1 MNRKQELLTEF
12 KKELSLRNYATNSID
27 SYSGYLRQFFNAMV
41 GKPKPLPLQC
51 IKDYLLTITNMN
63 TRAFMVNSVRNFYN
77 YVLKTPLSLD
87 DIPYP
92 RKTNYLP
99 QILSIQE
106 VDRLIKCTQNI
117 KHKAI
122 LQLMYSC
129 ALRIS
134 EMPEIE
140 CNKTICHIDSNR
152 KTLLVKGAKGF
163 KDRYVP
169 IPLQTIILLQSYRRS
184 DPKGKWLFMG
194 QNQQKYSVRSIQQIF
209 HRSKTAACIYKNV
222 TPHSLR
228 HSRLTHLCEAG
239 LDIYK
244 LKEFAGHNNIK
255 TTEIYLHLSKTSLVS
270 NTEFADM
277 IIARALLNKEA
288 TSEFLQLVK

>member
-1 MNRKQELLTEF
+1 MTRKVELLNQF
-12 KKELSLRNYATNSID
+12 KKELSLRNYALTSID
-27 SYSGYLRQFFNAMV
+27 TYIGYLGQFFDAMM
-41 GKPKPLPLQC
+41 GAPKPLPLQY
-51 IKDYLLTITNMN
+51 IKDFLLKITNMN
-63 TRAFMVNSVRNFYN
+63 SRAMYVNSIRNFYN
-77 YVLKTPLSLD
+77 MVLKIPLSLE

-99 QILSIQE
+99 QILSVQE
-106 VDRLIKCTQNI
+106 VQRLINGTENI
-117 KHKAI
+117 KHRAI

-129 ALRIS
+129 GLRIS
-134 EMPEIE
+134 EIPEIE
-140 CNKTICHIDSNR
+140 CNKTVCHIDRDR

-169 IPLQTIILLQSYRRS
+169 LPLQTITLLKSYRKA
-184 DPKGKWLFMG
+184 DPVGKWLFMG
-194 QNQQKYSVRSIQQIF
+194 QNQQKYTVRSIQQVF
-209 HRSKTAACIYKNV
+209 HQAKQRAGIYKKV

-255 TTEIYLHLSKTSLVS
+255 TTEIYLHLSKSSLVT
-270 NTEFADM
+270 NTEMADM
-277 IIARALLNKEA
+277 IIAQAFSNKELKLELA
-288 TSEFLQLVK
+288 NT

>member
-1 MNRKQELLTEF
+1 MNRKQELIYQF
-12 KKELSLRNYATNSID
+12 KKELSLRNYAINSID
-27 SYSGYLRQFFNAMV
+27 TYVGYFGEFLNAMY

-51 IKDYLLTITNMN
+51 IKDFLLNIPNMN
-63 TRAFMVNSVRNFYN
+63 TRCMYVNSIRNFYN

-99 QILSIQE
+99 QVLSIQE
-106 VDRLIKCTQNI
+106 VDRLIKSTVNI
-117 KHKAI
+117 KHRSI

-134 EMPEIE
+134 EVPEIE
-140 CNKTICHIDSNR
+140 CNKTICHIDSQR

-169 IPLQTIILLQSYRRS
+169 LPVPTINLLKTYRIN
-184 DPKGKWLFMG
+184 DPKGRWLFMG
-194 QNQQKYSVRSIQQIF
+194 QNQQKYAVRSIQQIF
-209 HRSKTAACIYKNV
+209 HRAKEAANIYKKV

-239 LDIYK
+239 MDIYK
-244 LKEFAGHNNIK
+244 LKEFAGHSNIK
-255 TTEIYLHLSKTSLVS
+255 TTEIYLHLSKKSLVNHAEIADRIIEMALA
-270 NTEFADM
+270 NTEVSFE
-277 IIARALLNKEA
+277 LNY
-288 TSEFLQLVK
+288 

>member
-1 MNRKQELLTEF
+1 MSRANELLTQF
-12 KKELSLRNYATNSID
+12 KKELSLRNYALNSI
-27 SYSGYLRQFFNAMV
+27 STYSGYLGEFFKAMN
-41 GKPKPLPLQC
+41 GKQKPLPLQD
-51 IKDYLLTITNMN
+51 IKDFLLGIENMN
-63 TRAFMVNSVRNFYN
+63 TRCMFVNSIRNFYN
-77 YVLKTPLSLD
+77 FVLKTPLSLD

-92 RKTNYLP
+92 RKTSYLP

-106 VDRLIKCTQNI
+106 VDRLMKAVVNI

-122 LQLMYSC
+122 LQTMYSC

-134 EMPEIE
+134 EIPEIE
-140 CNKTICHIDSNR
+140 CNKTICHIDSHR

-169 IPLQTIILLQSYRRS
+169 IPVPTILMLRNYRSS
-184 DPKGKWLFMG
+184 DMKGKWLFMG
-194 QNQQKYSVRSIQQIF
+194 QNEQKYSVRSIQQIF
-209 HRSKTAACIYKNV
+209 HRAKHAAGIAKKV

-239 LDIYK
+239 MDIYK

-255 TTEIYLHLSKTSLVS
+255 TTEIYLHLSKSALVS
-270 NTEFADM
+270 NTELADM
-277 IIARALLNKEA
+277 IILQALQN
-288 TSEFLQLVK
+288 SELLLELAA

>member
-1 MNRKQELLTEF
+1 MNRKEELLTQF
-12 KKELSLRNYATNSID
+12 KKELSLRNYAQKSID
-27 SYSGYLRQFFNAMV
+27 TYAGYLAQFFNAMN

-51 IKDYLLTITNMN
+51 IKDFLLSIQNMN
-63 TRAFMVNSVRNFYN
+63 SRAMYVNSIRNFYN
-77 YVLKTPLSLD
+77 LVLKQPLSLE

-92 RKTNYLP
+92 RKTSYLP

-106 VDRLIKCTQNI
+106 VDRLIKSVANI
-117 KHKAI
+117 KHRAI

-129 ALRIS
+129 GLRIS
-134 EMPEIE
+134 EIPEIE
-140 CNKTICHIDSNR
+140 CNKTICHIDSQR

-169 IPLQTIILLQSYRRS
+169 LPVQTIILLRSYRKN
-184 DPKGKWLFMG
+184 DAKGKWLFMG

-209 HRSKTAACIYKNV
+209 HRAKEAAGIAKKV

-239 LDIYK
+239 MDIYK
-244 LKEFAGHNNIK
+244 LKEFAGHSNIK
-255 TTEIYLHLSKTSLVS
+255 TTEIYLHLSKSSLVS
-270 NTEFADM
+270 NTELADM
-277 IIARALLNKEA
+277 IIAKVLENAELLIEMA
-288 TSEFLQLVK
+288 A

>member
-1 MNRKQELLTEF
+1 MKRSEELLLQF
-12 KKELSLRNYATNSID
+12 KKELNLRNYAQSSTST
-27 SYSGYLRQFFNAMV
+27 YCGYLAEFFKAMN
-41 GKPKPLPLQC
+41 GKPKPLPLQE
-51 IKDYLLTITNMN
+51 IKDFLLSIDNMN
-63 TRAFMVNSVRNFYN
+63 SRAMYVNSVRNFYN
-77 YVLKTPLSLD
+77 FVLKTPLSLD
-87 DIPYP
+87 HIPYP

-106 VDRLIKCTQNI
+106 VDRLIKSITNI

-122 LQLMYSC
+122 LQTMYSC

-134 EMPEIE
+134 EIPEIE
-140 CNKTICHIDSNR
+140 CNKNICHIDSQR

-169 IPLQTIILLQSYRRS
+169 MPIPTILLLRNYRMA
-184 DPKGKWLFMG
+184 DKNGKWLFMG

-209 HRSKTAACIYKNV
+209 HRAKIAARICKKV

-239 LDIYK
+239 VDIYK

-255 TTEIYLHLSKTSLVS
+255 TTEIYLHLSKTSLVT
-270 NTEFADM
+270 NTELADI
-277 IIARALLNKEA
+277 IIARTLENAELLIEMA
-288 TSEFLQLVK
+288 A

>member
-1 MNRKQELLTEF
+1 MNRKNELLQQF
-12 KKELSLRNYATNSID
+12 KNELSLRNYAMNSID
-27 SYSGYLRQFFNAMV
+27 TYSGYLSQFFEAMK
-41 GKPKPLPLQC
+41 GKPKPLQIEE
-51 IKDYLLTITNMN
+51 IKQFLLSITNMN
-63 TRAFMVNSVRNFYN
+63 TRAMFVNSIRNFYS
-77 YVLKTPLSLD
+77 YILKTPLSLD

-92 RKTNYLP
+92 RKTSYLP

-106 VDRLIKCTQNI
+106 VDRMMKCVVNI

-122 LQLMYSC
+122 LQTMYSC

-134 EMPEIE
+134 EVPEIE
-140 CNKTICHIDSNR
+140 CNTNICHLDSSR

-169 IPLQTIILLQSYRRS
+169 IPIPTIILLRNYRIA
-184 DPKGKWLFMG
+184 DNKGKWLFMG

-209 HRSKTAACIYKNV
+209 HRAKEAAHIAKKV

-239 LDIYK
+239 MDIYK

-255 TTEIYLHLSKTSLVS
+255 TTEIYLHLSKSSLVN
-270 NTEFADM
+270 NTELADL
-277 IIARALLNKEA
+277 IIAQSLHNSELLIELGN
-288 TSEFLQLVK
+288 

>member
-1 MNRKQELLTEF
+1 MSRKEELLLQF
-12 KKELSLRNYATNSID
+12 KKELSLRNYAQKSID
-27 SYSGYLRQFFNAMV
+27 TYCGYLGQFFNAIN
-41 GKPKPLPLQC
+41 GKPKPFPLQC
-51 IKDYLLTITNMN
+51 IKDFLLSIENMN
-63 TRAFMVNSVRNFYN
+63 SRAMYVNSIRNFYDQ
-77 YVLKTPLSLD
+77 VLKQPLSLD

-92 RKTNYLP
+92 RKTSYLP

-106 VDRLIKCTQNI
+106 VDRLIKSVVNL
-117 KHKAI
+117 KHRAI

-129 ALRIS
+129 GLRIS
-134 EMPEIE
+134 EIPQIE
-140 CNKTICHIDSNR
+140 CNKNLCHIDSQR

-169 IPLQTIILLQSYRRS
+169 LPVQTIILLRTYRQA
-184 DPKGKWLFMG
+184 DAKGKWLFMG

-209 HRSKTAACIYKNV
+209 HWAKVAAGIAKNV

-228 HSRLTHLCEAG
+228 HSRITHLCEAG
-239 LDIYK
+239 MDIYK

-270 NTEFADM
+270 NTELADL
-277 IIARALLNKEA
+277 IIARSLGNAELLIEMA
-288 TSEFLQLVK
+288 A

>member
-1 MNRKQELLTEF
+1 MNRSTQLINQF
-12 KKELSLRNYATNSID
+12 KKELSLRNYALNSIEN
-27 SYSGYLRQFFNAMV
+27 YAGYLQQFFKAMY

-51 IKDYLLTITNMN
+51 IKDFLLSISNMN
-63 TRAFMVNSVRNFYN
+63 TRCMYVNSIRNFYN
-77 YVLKTPLSLD
+77 YVLKTPLSLE

-99 QILSIQE
+99 QILNIQE
-106 VDRLIKCTQNI
+106 VDRLIKSTANI

-122 LQLMYSC
+122 LQIMYSC

-134 EMPEIE
+134 EVPEIE
-140 CNKTICHIDSNR
+140 CNKTICHIDSQR

-169 IPLQTIILLQSYRRS
+169 LPVPTINLLKTYRAS

-194 QNQQKYSVRSIQQIF
+194 QNEQKYSVRSIQQIF
-209 HRSKTAACIYKNV
+209 HRSKEASRIYKKV

-244 LKEFAGHNNIK
+244 LKEFAGHSNIK
-255 TTEIYLHLSKTSLVS
+255 TTEIYLHLSKSALVS
-270 NTEFADM
+270 NTELADM
-277 IIARALLNKEA
+277 IIAQALANKE
-288 TSEFLQLVK
+288 TMLELSV

>member
-1 MNRKQELLTEF
+1 MNRKEELLTQF
-12 KKELSLRNYATNSID
+12 KKELSLRNYAQKSID
-27 SYSGYLRQFFNAMV
+27 TYAGYLAQFFNAMN

-51 IKDYLLTITNMN
+51 IKDFLLGIQNMN
-63 TRAFMVNSVRNFYN
+63 SRAMYVNSIRNFYN
-77 YVLKTPLSLD
+77 LVLKQPLSLE

-92 RKTNYLP
+92 RKTSYLP

-106 VDRLIKCTQNI
+106 VDRLIKSVANI
-117 KHKAI
+117 KHRSI

-129 ALRIS
+129 GLRIS
-134 EMPEIE
+134 EIPEIE
-140 CNKTICHIDSNR
+140 CNKTICHIDSQR

-169 IPLQTIILLQSYRRS
+169 LPVQTIILLRSYRQN
-184 DPKGKWLFMG
+184 DAKGKWLFMG

-209 HRSKTAACIYKNV
+209 HRAKEAAGIAKKV

-239 LDIYK
+239 MDIYK
-244 LKEFAGHNNIK
+244 LKEFAGHSNIK
-255 TTEIYLHLSKTSLVS
+255 TTEIYLHLSKSSLVS
-270 NTEFADM
+270 NTELADM
-277 IIARALLNKEA
+277 IIAKALENAELLIEMA
-288 TSEFLQLVK
+288 A